1 MASFKPL
8 GRAGIIGIYLAM
20 YLVNKCSPDDKETHA
35 WRSKT
40 MIVAALTAHRLC
52 GRKYTLNVASS
63 IA

>member
-20 YLVNKCSPDDKETHA
+20 NLVNKCNPDDRETHA
-35 WRSKT
+35 WRSTT
-40 MIVAALTAHRLC
+40 MIVAALTEHRLC
-52 GRKYTLNVASS
+52 DRKYTLNAASS